1 MADWDFIEQHV
12 TSRAADRYFFACRF
26 RSVLQR
32 IAANNIFG
40 EFLGF
45 IRKNIRH
52 FNRQY
57 ISIYLPKFVANTGY
71 TSGILTG
78 IIYGMNIS
86 RMEPM
91 LPEEAAA
98 GLEDGAVTLIAEA
111 NRLGG
116 RVHPVLQESVG
127 ALVRSMNC
135 YYSNLI
141 EGHDTHPRDIDR
153 ALANDFSVE
162 PKKRELQLEAVAHIH
177 VQQLIDEGK
186 DPGDWPASA
195 TYARWLH
202 REFCERLP
210 PEMLWVDNPDTGEHI
225 AVVPGELRGDD
236 VMVGKHVPPE
246 SHDLGRFLDRFDQA
260 YSSPPLSK
268 LRQIQAVGAAHHRF
282 LWIHPFLDGNGR
294 VARLMSHALLKRLGI
309 GTSLWSVARGLARE
323 EARYKALLMAA
334 DGPREGD
341 RDGRGNLTQRG
352 LMEFSQF
359 FLDRA
364 IDQVRFMSDLLEPEE
379 MLRRMEIHV
388 EEEVRAKR
396 LPKGSFVVLREAA
409 LTGEVERGKVPTLTN
424 YEERAARMVT
434 SALLEKGLLTSSSHR
449 ASLRLGFPAH
459 VAERWFPRLYP
470 AGLQSGI

>member
-1 MADWDFIEQHV
+1 MTGMD
-12 TSRAADRYFFACRF
+12 
-26 RSVLQR
+26 
-32 IAANNIFG
+32 IF
-40 EFLGF
+40 
-45 IRKNIRH
+45 
-52 FNRQY
+52 
-57 ISIYLPKFVANTGY
+57 T
-71 TSGILTG
+71 
-78 IIYGMNIS
+78 
-86 RMEPM
+86 MEPM
-91 LPEEAAA
+91 LPDEALA

-116 RVHPVLQESVG
+116 RVHPILQHSIG
-127 ALVRSMNC
+127 DLVRSMNC

-153 ALANDFSVE
+153 ALANDFSSE

-177 VQQLIDEGK
+177 VQRLIDEGK
-186 DPGDWPASA
+186 DPDVWPATA

-202 REFCERLP
+202 QEFCERRP
-210 PEMLWVDNPDTGEHI
+210 PEMLWIDNPDTGERLPI
-225 AVVPGELRGDD
+225 IPGELRQRD
-236 VMVGKHVPPE
+236 VIVGKLVPPE
-246 SHDLGRFLDRFDQA
+246 HEDLPAFLTRFDQA
-260 YSSPPLSK
+260 YASPPLSK
-268 LRQIQAVGAAHHRF
+268 LRQIQAVGAVHHRF

-309 GTSLWSVARGLARE
+309 GTSLWSVARGLAGD

-352 LMEFSQF
+352 LMAFCQF

-364 IDQVRFMSDLLEPEE
+364 IDQVRFMGDLLEPAE

-388 EEEVRAKR
+388 EEEMRAKR
-396 LPKGSFVVLREAA
+396 LPKGSFAVLREAA
-409 LTGEVERGKVPTLTN
+409 LTGEVERGKVPSLTN

-434 SALLEKGLLTSSSHR
+434 SALVDKGLLTSTSHR
-449 ASLRLGFPAH
+449 APLRLGFPTD

-470 AGLQSGI
+470 AGLGSGG